1 MGVVALVLVL
11 GAVAYLLSRSD
22 DMKNMSNGTGNSSQT
37 ETPTATANVDIRN
50 FSFTP
55 ASITVKK
62 GSTVTWTNNDSSA
75 HTVTEIDGQS
85 GPDSQRLAKGE
96 SYTFTYNTVGTF
108 KYVCSLHPDMKG
120 TVTVTE

>member
-1 MGVVALVLVL
+1 MALVLVL

-22 DMKNMSNGTGNSSQT
+22 NTNMSNNTANSSQT
-37 ETPTATANVDIRN
+37 VTPVATTNVDIQN
-50 FSFTP
+50 FIFTP

-62 GSTVTWTNNDSSA
+62 GSTVTWTNSDSSA
-75 HTVTEIDGQS
+75 YTVTEIDGQS
-85 GPDSQRLAKGE
+85 GPDSQRLAKGQ
-96 SYTFTYNTVGTF
+96 SYAFTYNTVGTF